1 MSVPDWQRAARFPGG
16 SGCRQTHLWKTPK
29 QQKNACKSAF
39 LRKTCVFGWDL
50 FQPLNLAEKERFE
63 LSRRYSRPTPLAGAP
78 LRPLEY
84 FSKYSCEMPVAF
96 SRRFLILYTFLP
108 ALSRAF
114 CIFSCL
120 PFKMFSDRLM
130 PDGCTARNECRFHS
144 YIDRSGLSRLKK
156 GAFSN
161 GISDIEA
168 PIL

>member
-1 MSVPDWQRAARFPGG
+1 MLEDCFRCPLKHQGMKHSIAIHSPTVG
-16 SGCRQTHLWKTPK
+16 SGSLP
-29 QQKNACKSAF
+29 
-39 LRKTCVFGWDL
+39 
-50 FQPLNLAEKERFE
+50 LAEKERFE

-161 GISDIEA
+161 G
-168 PIL
+168 